1 MTELTHEAVQEA
13 MAIADEVSPT
23 PQRALAALKI
33 LRTEVLHRWE
43 QRTALSFRLQDLR
56 NQVIAAGLPDDA
68 PLYLALHAATA
79 TAEAWMHPDTLSE
92 AAREHLGWIK
102 AELRAF
108 QEGALGLIEAE
119 RRRQIEQLGYS
130 HARDDGY
137 TCGQLAEAAACYALA
152 GGGMPVELAEQHW
165 PWEPQTFNPG
175 TTRLRALVKSAA
187 LIVAELERVQRAEVA
202 SG

>member
-1 MTELTHEAVQEA
+1 MTELTHEAVRDA

-33 LRTEVLHRWE
+33 LRSEVLHRWE

-56 NQVIAAGLPDDA
+56 NQVKAAGLPDDA

-92 AAREHLGWIK
+92 AARDHLAWIK
-102 AELRAF
+102 LELRAF

-119 RRRQIEQLGYS
+119 RRRQVQQLDYS
-130 HARDDGY
+130 HARDDTY
-137 TCGQLAEAAACYALA
+137 LDGQLAYAAGTYALI
-152 GGGMPVELAEQHW
+152 GGGVAPELAGTWW
-165 PWEPQTFNPG
+165 PWHEATFKPG
-175 TTRLRALVKSAA
+175 TDRMRALVKSAA
-187 LIVAELERVQRAEVA
+187 LIVAELKRMQRAEQA
-202 SG
+202 GG